1 MPRRKALIIGINY
14 FGSSHQL
21 NGCVNDAKNIR
32 NFLVQDRGFSSA
44 PHGLKPPLF
53 TEDILSLV
61 LLRYRG
67 NGNVDSSILQI
78 WFSSRMK
85 LPTKERLS
93 SQLAQISWRSVKL
106 RLHDKLSPLRSLL

>member
-53 TEDILSLV
+53 TEDILSLSCFDIV
-61 LLRYRG
+61 GMEMLTHQFSRYG
-67 NGNVDSSILQI
+67 FPHG
-78 WFSSRMK
+78 
-85 LPTKERLS
+85 
-93 SQLAQISWRSVKL
+93 
-106 RLHDKLSPLRSLL
+106 